1 MVPAG
6 AVTVCRGGLRRLV
19 RRGRGGGAVGD
30 GVGGGDL
37 EEIEELEE

>member
-1 MVPAG
+1 MAACDVWF
-6 AVTVCRGGLRRLV
+6 GGV
-19 RRGRGGGAVGD
+19 GGGGAVGD